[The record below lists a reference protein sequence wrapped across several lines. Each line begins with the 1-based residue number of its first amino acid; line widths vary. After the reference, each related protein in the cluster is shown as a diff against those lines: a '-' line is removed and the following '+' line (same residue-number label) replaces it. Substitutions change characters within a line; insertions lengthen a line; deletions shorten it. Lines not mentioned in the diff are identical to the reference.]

1 MTSGEGIRVGVV
13 GAGAFGRYHVRHYA
27 RHPGA
32 VLVAIADADQ
42 ARADSHAGETG
53 AEAFADHRDLIGK
66 VDAVSV
72 AVPAIHHHAVAAD
85 FLDAGVHVL
94 IEKPI
99 AIDSASAED
108 LVARAER
115 AGVILQVGH
124 IERYS
129 PAVSELA
136 KRLVDPRR
144 IAAVRKTGWS
154 GRSADVDVILDLMIH
169 DIDLVLTL
177 AGAPVVSVAANGATT
192 VSTLTDE
199 AEAWLTFANGITAT
213 LSASRSASE
222 NQRQLTVTEPGTV
235 YVADLAGPTL
245 VIRARAGHAAAETV
259 SLTPHDNL
267 GAQIAAF
274 IDSVA
279 NGTRPLV
286 DGRAGAQAL
295 AIAERIQAAIAD
307 GPAPDRRSK

>member
-1 MTSGEGIRVGVV
+1 VTSSEGIRVGVV
-13 GAGAFGRYHVRHYA
+13 GTGAFGRHHVRHYA

-32 VLVAIADADQ
+32 RLVAVADADP
-42 ARADSHAGETG
+42 ARAATYAAETG
-53 AEAFADHRDLIGK
+53 AAAFTDHRALIGK

-72 AVPAIHHHAVAAD
+72 AAPAVYHHAIAGD
-85 FLDAGVHVL
+85 FLDAGVHVF

-99 AIDSASAED
+99 AVDSASATD

-124 IERYS
+124 IERFS

-136 KRLVDPRR
+136 KRLADPRR
-144 IAAVRKTGWS
+144 IAAVRKTGWT

-177 AGAPVVSVAANGATT
+177 AGSPVKSVAANG
-192 VSTLTDE
+192 VSSVSGLTDD
-199 AEAWLTFANGITAT
+199 AEAWLTFAGGITAT
-213 LSASRSASE
+213 LSASRSAAVS
-222 NQRQLTVTEPGTV
+222 QRQLTVTEPAMV

-245 VIRARAGHAAAETV
+245 SVRSRASHAETETIP
-259 SLTPHDNL
+259 LTPHDNL
-267 GAQIAAF
+267 GVQIAAF
-274 IDSVA
+274 LDSVA
-279 NGTRPLV
+279 NGTPPLV
-286 DGRAGAQAL
+286 DGRAGAAAL

-307 GPAPDRRSK
+307 GAAPARRSM